1 MGDKK
6 ETLAILFLSVE
17 LNSMFKK
24 LKMKTQQKH
33 NNIDRENL
41 AASQKKGFTVQ
52 KTAKYYVMF
61 LIKNYS
67 TQKKMEWKIWN
78 AGSGQEPTDPEF

>member
-1 MGDKK
+1 
-6 ETLAILFLSVE
+6 
-17 LNSMFKK
+17 
-24 LKMKTQQKH
+24 
-33 NNIDRENL
+33 
-41 AASQKKGFTVQ
+41 
-52 KTAKYYVMF
+52 MF